1 MILIHKRLKDM
12 ANDVDGSGGKPC
24 SLDAQI
30 ERLRETS
37 AYVATAYRIAASET
51 EALKQSL
58 VLFAEANERLVKRLC
73 ELEAI
78 VPRRVDVDGR
88 KLRWDAPDD
97 RVPISNF

>member
-1 MILIHKRLKDM
+1 MT
-12 ANDVDGSGGKPC
+12 NDVDGSAASDC
-24 SLDAQI
+24 SLDAQV

-37 AYVATAYRIAASET
+37 VYVATAYRIAASET

-73 ELEAI
+73 EIEAI

-97 RVPISNF
+97 LVPISHF